1 MTGKTQS
8 LVNQIRTKVIS
19 RITKQPEF
27 KNADAV
33 IEAAVIN
40 FYNQLKRNKEL

>member
-8 LVNQIRTKVIS
+8 LVNQIRTKLIS
-19 RITKQPEF
+19 KITKQPEF
-27 KNADAV
+27 KNTDAV

-40 FYNQLKRNKEL
+40 FYEQLRKDRLI